1 MAEDAAE
8 TGGPN
13 GPLNDF
19 GALFF
24 RHQGNRSRTEPMNEN
39 SVRQSSTT
47 ASAAASG
54 VIRQVTEIPGPRSRE
69 LMARRDSA
77 VPRSFGKLTPIFI
90 RRASGAIIEDVD
102 GNTYIDFAGG
112 IGCLNVGSTPP
123 DVVHAI
129 QQQAGDFIHAS
140 GTTPYEPYVALA
152 ERMNKLTPGDF
163 EKRTFLVN
171 SGVEGVENAIKL
183 ARHYTGR
190 QAVIAFEDAFHGR
203 TLLGVA
209 LTSKAAYKSGFGPT
223 ASEVYRV
230 PYAYCYRCS
239 YGGCELGEHRLKG
252 ENTDDWPAPK
262 LPCVGGVENLF
273 KRYVP
278 AENVAAV
285 IIEPVIG
292 EGGFIAPPR
301 QFMQQLQEICHARGI
316 VLIADE
322 VQSGIARTGTMFA
335 SEQLGI
341 EPDIVVSAK
350 SLGAGLP
357 LAAVTGRAEIMDHPN
372 PGGIGSTFG
381 GNPVACSAAL
391 AVLDLIERE
400 NLCERAKIIGARVM
414 DFFREQQQRHE
425 FIGDVRGLGAMVGV
439 ELVKDRESREP
450 DKEAADKFTRLA
462 YERGLITLTAG
473 NYGNVIRTLMPLVI
487 TDEQLDAAFA
497 VMTGI
502 FEEISCTDLMKG
514 KIYSEKHP

>member
-1 MAEDAAE
+1 
-8 TGGPN
+8 
-13 GPLNDF
+13 
-19 GALFF
+19 
-24 RHQGNRSRTEPMNEN
+24 MNEN
-39 SVRQSSTT
+39 PVRQSSST
-47 ASAAASG
+47 ASSAASG
-54 VIRQVTEIPGPRSRE
+54 VIRRLTEIPGPRSRD
-69 LMARRDSA
+69 LMARRDAA
-77 VPRSFGKLTPIFI
+77 VPRSFGKLTPIFM
-90 RRASGAIIEDVD
+90 RRAAGAIIEDVD

-123 DVVHAI
+123 EVVHAI
-129 QQQAGDFIHAS
+129 QSQASDFIHAS
-140 GTTPYEPYVALA
+140 GTTPYEPYIALA
-152 ERMNKLTPGDF
+152 ERLNKLTPGNF
-163 EKRTFLVN
+163 EKKTFLVN
-171 SGVEGVENAIKL
+171 SGAEGIENAIKL

-209 LTSKAAYKSGFGPT
+209 LTSKAAYKIGFGPT
-223 ASEVYRV
+223 ASDIHRV

-285 IIEPVIG
+285 IIEPVLG

-301 QFMQQLQEICHARGI
+301 QFMQQLQEICRKHGI

-335 SEQLGI
+335 CEQFGI
-341 EPDIVVSAK
+341 EPDILVSAK

-357 LAAVTGRAEIMDHPN
+357 IAAVTGRAEIMDHPN

-381 GNPVACSAAL
+381 GNPIACSAAL
-391 AVLDLIERE
+391 AVLDLVERE
-400 NLCERAKIIGARVM
+400 NLCERAKEVGARVM
-414 DFFREQQQRHE
+414 NFFREQQQHHE
-425 FIGDVRGLGAMVGV
+425 IIGDVRGLGAMIGV
-439 ELVKDRESREP
+439 ELVRDKESREP
-450 DKEAADKFTRLA
+450 NKDAADKFTRLA
-462 YERGLITLTAG
+462 YERGLITITAG

-502 FEEISCTDLMKG
+502 FEEL
-514 KIYSEKHP
+514 EKVI

>member
-1 MAEDAAE
+1 
-8 TGGPN
+8 
-13 GPLNDF
+13 
-19 GALFF
+19 
-24 RHQGNRSRTEPMNEN
+24 MNEN
-39 SVRQSSTT
+39 PVVSSQL
-47 ASAAASG
+47 SAASPAVSAG
-54 VIRQVTEIPGPRSRE
+54 VIRQLTEIPGPRSRE
-69 LMARRDSA
+69 LMARRDQA

-129 QQQAGDFIHAS
+129 QHQAGEFIHAS
-140 GTTPYEPYVALA
+140 GTTPYELYLALA
-152 ERMNKLTPGDF
+152 ERLNKLTPGDF

-171 SGVEGVENAIKL
+171 SGAEGVENAIKL

-190 QAVIAFEDAFHGR
+190 HAIVAFEDAFHGR

-209 LTSKAAYKSGFGPT
+209 LTSKAMYKSGFGPT
-223 ASEVYRV
+223 VSDVYRV
-230 PYAYCYRCS
+230 PYAYCYRCA
-239 YGGCELGEHRLKG
+239 YGGCELGEHRIKG

-301 QFMQQLQEICHARGI
+301 QFMQQLQEICRARGI

-322 VQSGIARTGTMFA
+322 VQSGIARTGTMYA
-335 SEQLGI
+335 CEQLGL
-341 EPDIVVSAK
+341 EPDLIISAK

-357 LAAVTGRAEIMDHPN
+357 IAAVTGRAEIMDHPS

-391 AVLDLIERE
+391 AVLDQIERE
-400 NLCERAKIIGARVM
+400 NLCERAREIGARVM
-414 DFFREQQQRHE
+414 NFFREQRQKHD

-439 ELVKDRESREP
+439 ELVKDKESREP
-450 DKEAADKFTRLA
+450 DKERTDKFTRMA
-462 YERGLITLTAG
+462 YERGLITITAG
-473 NYGNVIRTLMPLVI
+473 NFGNVIRTLMPLVI

-497 VMTGI
+497 VMAGI
-502 FEEISCTDLMKG
+502 FAEIV
-514 KIYSEKHP
+514 

>member
-1 MAEDAAE
+1 
-8 TGGPN
+8 
-13 GPLNDF
+13 
-19 GALFF
+19 
-24 RHQGNRSRTEPMNEN
+24 MNEI
-39 SVRQSSTT
+39 SVVPSPLVVSPAVT
-47 ASAAASG
+47 AG
-54 VIRQVTEIPGPRSRE
+54 VVQQVTEIPGPRSRE
-69 LMARRDSA
+69 LMARRDKA

-90 RRASGAIIEDVD
+90 RRAAGAIIEDVD

-129 QQQAGDFIHAS
+129 QHQAGEFIHAS
-140 GTTPYEPYVALA
+140 GTTPYELYVALA
-152 ERMNKLTPGDF
+152 ERLNKLTPGDF

-171 SGVEGVENAIKL
+171 SGAEGVENAIKL

-190 QAVIAFEDAFHGR
+190 HAVIAFEDAFHGR

-209 LTSKAAYKSGFGPT
+209 LTSKAMYKAGFGPT
-223 ASEVYRV
+223 ASDVYRV
-230 PYAYCYRCS
+230 PYAYCYRCA

-301 QFMQQLQEICHARGI
+301 QFMQQLQEVCRARGI

-322 VQSGIARTGTMFA
+322 VQSGIARTGTMYA
-335 SEQLGI
+335 CEQLGL
-341 EPDIVVSAK
+341 EPDLIVSAK

-357 LAAVTGRAEIMDHPN
+357 IAAVTGRAEIMDHPG

-391 AVLDLIERE
+391 AVLDQIERE
-400 NLCERAKIIGARVM
+400 NLCERAREIGARVM
-414 DFFREQQQRHE
+414 NFFREQQQQYD

-439 ELVKDRESREP
+439 ELVKDKESRDP
-450 DKEAADKFTRLA
+450 DKERTDKFTRLA
-462 YERGLITLTAG
+462 YERGLITITAG
-473 NYGNVIRTLMPLVI
+473 NYGNVIRTLMPLVM
-487 TDEQLDAAFA
+487 TDEQLDAALA
-497 VMTGI
+497 VMAGI
-502 FEEISCTDLMKG
+502 FAELS
-514 KIYSEKHP
+514 

>member
-1 MAEDAAE
+1 
-8 TGGPN
+8 
-13 GPLNDF
+13 
-19 GALFF
+19 
-24 RHQGNRSRTEPMNEN
+24 MNEN
-39 SVRQSSTT
+39 PALSPQSSAVSPA
-47 ASAAASG
+47 ASAG

-69 LMARRDSA
+69 LMARRDAA

-90 RRASGAIIEDVD
+90 RRAAGAIIEDVD
-102 GNTYIDFAGG
+102 GNTYLDFAGG

-123 DVVHAI
+123 EVVHAI
-129 QQQAGDFIHAS
+129 QEQVREFIHAS
-140 GTTPYEPYVALA
+140 GTTPYELYLKLA
-152 ERMNKLTPGDF
+152 ERLNQLTPGSF

-171 SGVEGVENAIKL
+171 SGAEGVENAIKL
-183 ARHYTGR
+183 ARHFTGR
-190 QAVIAFEDAFHGR
+190 HSIIAFEDAFHGR

-209 LTSKAAYKSGFGPT
+209 LTSKAVYKSGFGPT
-223 ASEVYRV
+223 APEVYRV

-252 ENTDDWPAPK
+252 ENTEDWPAPK

-273 KRYVP
+273 KRHVP

-285 IIEPVIG
+285 ILEPVIG
-292 EGGFIAPPR
+292 EGGFIAPPK
-301 QFMQQLQEICHARGI
+301 QFMQQLQEVCRKHGI

-322 VQSGIARTGTMFA
+322 VQSGIARTGTMYA
-335 SEQLGI
+335 CEQFGI
-341 EPDIVVSAK
+341 EPDIIISAK

-357 LAAVTGRAEIMDHPN
+357 IAAVTGRAEIMEHPN

-391 AVLDLIERE
+391 AVLDLVERE
-400 NLCERAKIIGARVM
+400 NLCERARVIGARVM
-414 DFFREQQQRHE
+414 NFFRAQQHLHS

-439 ELVKDRESREP
+439 ELVKDKESREP
-450 DKEAADKFTRLA
+450 DKERADKFTRLA

-487 TDEQLDAAFA
+487 TDAQLDAAFA
-497 VMTGI
+497 VMAGI
-502 FEEISCTDLMKG
+502 FRELEQS
-514 KIYSEKHP
+514 

>member
-1 MAEDAAE
+1 M
-8 TGGPN
+8 
-13 GPLNDF
+13 
-19 GALFF
+19 
-24 RHQGNRSRTEPMNEN
+24 TE
-39 SVRQSSTT
+39 QT
-47 ASAAASG
+47 ASLSTFVSPAATAG
-54 VIRQVTEIPGPRSRE
+54 VITQKTEIPGPRSRD
-69 LMARRDSA
+69 LMARRDKA

-90 RRASGAIIEDVD
+90 RRANGAIIEDVD

-123 DVVHAI
+123 EVVHAI
-129 QQQAGDFIHAS
+129 QAQAGDFIHAS

-152 ERMNKLTPGDF
+152 ERMNQITPGDF

-190 QAVIAFEDAFHGR
+190 QAIIAFEDAFHGR

-209 LTSKAAYKSGFGPT
+209 LTSKASYKSGFGPG
-223 ASEVYRV
+223 ASDIHRI

-252 ENTDDWPAPK
+252 ENTDDWAAPK
-262 LPCVGGVENLF
+262 LPCIAGVENLF

-278 AENVAAV
+278 TDNVAAV

-301 QFMQQLQEICHARGI
+301 QFMQQLQDVCRKYKI

-335 SEQLGI
+335 VEQFGI
-341 EPDIVVSAK
+341 EPDIIVSAK

-357 LAAVTGRAEIMDHPN
+357 ISAVTGRAEIMDHPN
-372 PGGIGSTFG
+372 PGGIGSTYG

-391 AVLDLIERE
+391 AVLDLIERD
-400 NLCERAKIIGARVM
+400 NLCQRARDIGARVTA
-414 DFFREQQQRHE
+414 FFRQQQQQYD
-425 FIGDVRGLGAMVGV
+425 FIGDVRGLGAMVGI
-439 ELVKDRESREP
+439 ELVKDGESRDP
-450 DKEAADKFTRLA
+450 DADRANQFTKLA

-487 TDEQLDAAFA
+487 TDAQLDAAFA
-497 VMTGI
+497 VIDSILG
-502 FEEISCTDLMKG
+502 ELA
-514 KIYSEKHP
+514 